1 MHSKIIFRQALKKDL
16 SSINK
21 LLASWIAEEPQTQRF
36 LDDFAHDP
44 QQDTIRCR
52 VIENGKAILGVVLW
66 SERTQEEAR
75 ILALKLHP
83 KATQKAIDLRFLQ
96 EIVLEFSELKYTRAT
111 IHVPEPA
118 AAELLPAL
126 KSVGFV
132 FEGISQCCGMK
143 SQPQVHLC
151 KHFVHKVIDHSQVVE
166 FLKDFFQ
173 SLRYE
178 IRPETDGFGYRLPT
192 DYRLPFLFSG
202 WHRITRS
209 GSDIIMHPPA
219 RILESHELETLF
231 FPLRVRMKG
240 ERPLLLPM
248 ARKHAER
255 LIETPESVLIDDA
268 VCDFDSS
275 LRRSCYLHNLAFGAP
290 GSHVMRRG
298 LPVLFYVN
306 KMGAVGSGRV
316 EDWRLDEPDRAL
328 TAFGRMKPAEQLEIR
343 NGMPGPHAK
352 SGKVLCV
359 RYEWYKPFKKIIP
372 FDEIRRMDENFNPQ
386 RTRTLSAGAYQ
397 SILEA
402 GA

>member
-16 SSINK
+16 SSIKK
-21 LLASWIAEEPQTQRF
+21 LLASWIAEEPQTQRV
-36 LDDFAHDP
+36 LEDLARNP
-44 QQDTIRCR
+44 NQETIRCR
-52 VIENGKAILGVVLW
+52 VIENGKSILGVVLW
-66 SERTQEEAR
+66 SQLIPEEAR
-75 ILALKLHP
+75 ILALNLHP
-83 KATQKAIDLRFLQ
+83 KAARNAIDLRFLQ
-96 EIVLEFSELKYTRAT
+96 EIVIEFSERGFSRAT

-118 AAELLPAL
+118 AAELMPAL

-132 FEGISQCCGMK
+132 FEGISQCCGTK
-143 SQPQVHLC
+143 TQPQVHLC
-151 KHFVHKVIDHSQVVE
+151 KHFVHKVIDHTQVVD
-166 FLKDFFQ
+166 FLKEFFH

-178 IRPETDGFGYRLPT
+178 IRPEADGFGYRLPT

-231 FPLRVRMKG
+231 FPLQVRMQG
-240 ERPLLLPM
+240 DRPLLLPM

-255 LIETPESVLIDDA
+255 LIETPESVLVDDA
-268 VCDFDSS
+268 VCNGDSS
-275 LRRSCYLHNLAFGAP
+275 PRRSCYLNNLAFGAP

-328 TAFGRMKPAEQLEIR
+328 NAFGRMNSAEQLEIR

-352 SGKVLCV
+352 TGKVLCI